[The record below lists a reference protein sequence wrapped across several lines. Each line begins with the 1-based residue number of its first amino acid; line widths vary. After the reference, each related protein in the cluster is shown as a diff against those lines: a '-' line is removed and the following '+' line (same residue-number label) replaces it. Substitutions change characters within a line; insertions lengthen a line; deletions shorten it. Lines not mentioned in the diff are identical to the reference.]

1 MSTFVVNTNILKEYF
16 EENNFSI
23 DVCTLIY
30 HGILLIAKDSPPPER
45 YRLRLQKHL
54 EVDYIYLCDNRYG
67 KYAPSEFGPDD
78 NVNHCLQVRKAG
90 DGVSID
96 QMY

>member
-16 EENNFSI
+16 DENNFNK
-23 DVCTLIY
+23 DVCTLIC
-30 HGILLIAKDSPPPER
+30 HAILLMAEDSPPPEG
-45 YRLRLQKHL
+45 YRLRLQKDF
-54 EVDYIYLCDNRYG
+54 EVDCIYLCDNRYG
-67 KYAPSEFGPDD
+67 KYSPSEFGPDA
-78 NVNHCLQVRKAG
+78 NVNHCLQVRKEV